1 MVEKKKARGATP
13 AKVRKAVPTPE
24 NYFALSNQIAR
35 AAHDL
40 SVMQARIVYL
50 MMCQIRPEDEN
61 PPTVEMNVG
70 DMVRALNLSYNSG
83 YDDIRGAIKG
93 AMAKVLDLDT
103 SDGGWVMLHWFSL
116 AEYNPQKDTITVE
129 FHKRLEP
136 YILQLRKQ
144 FQIHTIADLSKLQG
158 RYALRIF
165 ELAMSYKGMAGTG
178 GNKPGEWYVDIQF
191 DTVRKLFLIADH
203 QYKAKKDLRVR
214 VIDNQIRE
222 INEAGIGIRIDCD
235 YDKWRRGRRL
245 DGVRLICRLI
255 KPDEPRPV
263 HPATASEKD
272 AQTLRAKYPD
282 EWQRFYEAD
291 ESQPNLPFLNA
302 DTRERLREERADEQ
316 LAAAH
321 ACELKKA
328 KKSAKKTG

>member
-1 MVEKKKARGATP
+1 
-13 AKVRKAVPTPE
+13 
-24 NYFALSNQIAR
+24 
-35 AAHDL
+35 
-40 SVMQARIVYL
+40 MQARFVYVA
-50 MMCQIRPEDEN
+50 MAQIRPDDYDFL
-61 PPTVEMNVG
+61 TVEMSVG
-70 DMVRALNLSYNSG
+70 DIVKALGLSDAGSNYDQVRAVK
-83 YDDIRGAIKG
+83 KG
-93 AMAKVLDLDT
+93 AMSRVLELDT
-103 SDGGWVMLHWFSL
+103 GNGELSFNWFSWVNYIKSRDVL
-116 AEYNPQKDTITVE
+116 QVCFNDQLK
-129 FHKRLEP
+129 P
-136 YILQLRKQ
+136 YILELKKQ
-144 FQIHTIADLSKLQG
+144 FQIHTITDLSKLQG
-158 RYALRIF
+158 RYSMGLY
-165 ELAMSYKGMAGTG
+165 LVAMSYKGMAGTG
-178 GNKPGEWYVDIQF
+178 GNKPGEWYVDLQF
-191 DTVRKLFLIADH
+191 DYLRQHFKIGDN
-203 QYKAKKDLRVR
+203 QYKVKADLRIR
-214 VIDNQIRE
+214 VIDNPIRE

-272 AQTLRAKYPD
+272 AQALRAKYPD
-282 EWQRFYEAD
+282 EWRRFYEAD